1 MNSLSEQTPTTATH
15 RLLEDQDLLERS
27 TKKPKHFRGAPMASP
42 HHPTEDD
49 MQDSPVASGGATP
62 DSGQA
67 DQDDNES
74 TRRART
80 VFKQTPPE
88 KYGSWML
95 VTKQKRGNRPRA
107 QNQNVEVAAKYTTR
121 TEPRQNFSYLGNNGP
136 DITRPTVYP
145 RLPQIRTN
153 SRSQAQPL
161 EQRKANANQ
170 RVHPQQH
177 NPGQPSSRGDPRDR
191 ATRGGPPNRAAAEAK
206 HTVVRGSNKGK
217 AISTTVLH

>member
-15 RLLEDQDLLERS
+15 RLPEDQDLLERS

-42 HHPTEDD
+42 HHPTEGD

-107 QNQNVEVAAKYTTR
+107 QNQNVEVAAKYTTK
-121 TEPRQNFSYLGNNGP
+121 FNNPMFDG
-136 DITRPTVYP
+136 IGS
-145 RLPQIRTN
+145 Q
-153 SRSQAQPL
+153 SRFAPLQDFDESELNQDKTSLTLATMAQT
-161 EQRKANANQ
+161 
-170 RVHPQQH
+170 
-177 NPGQPSSRGDPRDR
+177 S
-191 ATRGGPPNRAAAEAK
+191 
-206 HTVVRGSNKGK
+206 
-217 AISTTVLH
+217 